1 MELEQILNVQPDGAL
16 MESIQSLQAAL
27 GNQTTLIYVL
37 IAIAALSLLVAF
49 AAIGRGRRTG
59 HKKEA
64 AAPSLAPSDS
74 GSYAAGDAAI
84 VAAISAAVSCVLA
97 QEHGGAGNQNLNGG
111 GFVVRRIR
119 RV

>member
-1 MELEQILNVQPDGAL
+1 MELEQVLNVQPDGAL

-37 IAIAALSLLVAF
+37 IAIAALSLFVAF
-49 AAIGRGRRTG
+49 AAISRGRRTD
-59 HKKEA
+59 HKNEA
-64 AAPSLAPSDS
+64 AAPPFALPDA
-74 GSYAAGDAAI
+74 GNYAAGDAAI
-84 VAAISAAVSCVLA
+84 VAAITAAVSCVLA